1 MLVAGN
7 VAQDVRQFIVSNFLY
22 GQERSFADGDS
33 FMGEGIVDSTGV
45 LQLVQFLEETYGIT
59 VEEEELIPENLDSID
74 NVSAYL
80 ARKTGAASQASISE
94 FQEST
99 AGGNA

>member
-1 MLVAGN
+1 MLTSSN

-22 GQERSFADGDS
+22 GQQRSFSDDDS

-45 LQLVQFLEETYGIT
+45 LQLVEFLEETYGIT
-59 VEEEELIPENLDSID
+59 VEDEELIPENLDSLN

-80 ARKTGAASQASISE
+80 ARKLNTAPSLGAL
-94 FQEST
+94 QET
-99 AGGNA
+99 AAGGNA